1 MKRLT
6 AVLAAAIVA
15 ATSVAAAQG
24 QQQRQDGAAERQVCR
39 TVSTTGTI
47 LRSRRECR
55 TAAEWR
61 LLERG
66 ARDSLN
72 GVGPRDPTMKAR

>member
-1 MKRLT
+1 MN
-6 AVLAAAIVA
+6 AIAAFLAAAM
-15 ATSVAAAQG
+15 AAAPALAQE
-24 QQQRQDGAAERQVCR
+24 QQRQDSGTERQICR

-72 GVGPRDPTMKAR
+72 GVGPRDPTLRGR